1 MSIDPYTEPEKP
13 DAFGRAQTVLGVIS
27 SSLTGLIG
35 AAFIVVGIG
44 ILGVAALIAAL
55 VTRESYFL
63 PLGLTALAI
72 GAIRFFLGRRR

>member
-1 MSIDPYTEPEKP
+1 MSHDPYGAPEKKP
-13 DAFGRAQTVLGVIS
+13 GLYDTVLGGLRTFNSGMSIALGIVF
-27 SSLTGLIG
+27 GLI
-35 AAFIVVGIG
+35 
-44 ILGVAALIAAL
+44 GVAALIAAL